1 MTNRIGITVHHQEGV
16 FAPGDHQMRG
26 VIARSRRVLE
36 KIRVRFFPL
45 KIFDPP
51 RRPKRFQFSF
61 EEFHRAARVKLCV
74 AKSSQHLP
82 REISSQP
89 RLNVS
94 LTPRGL
100 QILLALCCIAV
111 VETTLPIHELK
122 GSTLLSRRNQ
132 PPHYAT
138 APGAGK
144 FRVKP
149 T

>member
-1 MTNRIGITVHHQEGV
+1 ML
-16 FAPGDHQMRG
+16 G
-26 VIARSRRVLE
+26 VIARPCRLLE
-36 KIRVRFFPL
+36 KIRVRFFAL
-45 KIFDPP
+45 KIFHAP

-61 EEFHRAARVKLCV
+61 REFHRAARVKLCV

-100 QILLALCCIAV
+100 QILLALCCIAL

-132 PPHYAT
+132 PLIMQLHPSWQIPRQAN
-138 APGAGK
+138 
-144 FRVKP
+144 VELMVCV
-149 T
+149 

>member
-1 MTNRIGITVHHQEGV
+1 
-16 FAPGDHQMRG
+16 
-26 VIARSRRVLE
+26 
-36 KIRVRFFPL
+36 
-45 KIFDPP
+45 PP
-51 RRPKRFQFSF
+51 RENWLHLFPPKNIRPATAPKAFPVLVWGIRSTSNIRFAVEEAVSF
-61 EEFHRAARVKLCV
+61 LPARLDLRA